1 VIRAYNIVSVDYF
14 SRLSDRLTP
23 ATI

>member
-1 VIRAYNIVSVDYF
+1 LIRAYNIVSVDYF
-14 SRLSDRLTP
+14 SRLGDRLTP